1 MIDRQSKL
9 EIFNLKVCTSI
20 NTQGKSAN
28 KDYKGIIIENL
39 REKIN
44 EKFSTLPMSYSRYN
58 MFQALYCIY
67 CTADDKN
74 SNFIEFALKRIS
86 LTRLGRPADG
96 FSGQI

>member
-28 KDYKGIIIENL
+28 KDYKGIIIKNL

-44 EKFSTLPMSYSRYN
+44 EKFSKYRL
-58 MFQALYCIY
+58 
-67 CTADDKN
+67 
-74 SNFIEFALKRIS
+74 LK
-86 LTRLGRPADG
+86 G
-96 FSGQI
+96 